1 MHMKYGTILN
11 KLNDINIQFNEIL
24 YVKKKNSFY
33 TNIII
38 DRKIYNLRIYTKIFF
53 LVLIL
58 IIYVIL
64 KYI

>member
-1 MHMKYGTILN
+1 MHMKYETILN